1 MGKRITGAF
10 AAMLSLAAFSLP
22 ASANDVPFYQG
33 KRFTILVN
41 YAAGGPTDIEAR
53 VLARHIG
60 RNIEGSPAVIVQNMD
75 GAAGLIGRNYLG
87 EIAPKDGTMAG
98 YFTGTAFQYANDTR
112 QHRVDYLTYEF
123 VAYQPG
129 TSVYFMRTDVRPGI
143 KHGRDLLKAQN
154 LISGGLGPDN
164 AKDILLRLT
173 LDMLGVKYNYV
184 TGYKGSQ
191 GARLA
196 LQTGEIS
203 FYSESPPSYRGV
215 IEPGLVAKGEVI
227 PVFYD
232 PNYDGQRFVDT
243 NQMRGVDIP
252 TFLEFYKQ
260 VKGKEP
266 EGELWEIYKT
276 VIALNG
282 AMQRMIVLP
291 PGAPPGAIRA
301 LRAAVDKLNT
311 DKDYGDDA
319 TKTFGF
325 VPEWVAEPDVSARV
339 RKALVLPP
347 RIREFMHN
355 YIKNAPRGH

>member
-1 MGKRITGAF
+1 MKGILIGAV
-10 AAMLSLAAFSLP
+10 AALSLAVVTTQ
-22 ASANDVPFYQG
+22 ASAQFYQG
-33 KRFTILVN
+33 KRLTILVN

-53 VLARHIG
+53 VFARHIG
-60 RNIEGSPAVIVQNMD
+60 KHLAGAPAVIIQNMD
-75 GAAGLIGRNYLG
+75 GAAGLVGRNYLG

-98 YFTGTAFQYANDTR
+98 YFTGTAFQYANDQR
-112 QHRVDYLTYEF
+112 KHRVDYLTYDF

-129 TSVYFMRTDVRPGI
+129 TSVYFMRTDIAPGMKTATDI
-143 KHGRDLLKAQN
+143 VKAQN
-154 LISGGLGPDN
+154 LVSGGLGTDN

-196 LQTGEIS
+196 LQTGEIN

-232 PNYDGQRFVDT
+232 PNYDGEKFIET
-243 NQMRGVDIP
+243 NQMRGVDVM
-252 TFLEFYKQ
+252 TFPELYKKI
-260 VKGKEP
+260 KGKMP
-266 EGELWEIYKT
+266 EGELWEIYKR

-291 PGAPPGAIRA
+291 PNSPPDAIKE
-301 LRAAVDKLNT
+301 LRAAIAKLND
-311 DKDYGDDA
+311 DKDYGQDA

-325 VPEWVAEPDVSARV
+325 VPEWTAEADVADRI
-339 RKALVLPP
+339 RKALVLPQS
-347 RIREFMHN
+347 IKDFMQA
-355 YIKNAPRGH
+355 YIKNAPRGR